1 MVLEVPRSRSTES
14 HLVRGS
20 CGGHCCSN
28 SQGVVQEPC
37 TQSFG
42 KILGE
47 VNLWNVQKHGSNLT
61 TTELTMN
68 PPLLWAS
75 SCDMEL
81 TATLHREQYS
91 SFLALSSSV
100 SGLDG
105 LEVSP
110 APETGAPDPDCSEL
124 ALPVLQPG
132 EDEEGGFRR
141 GVGVG
146 RRGHTEAMGKSRGG
160 VGGVRGS
167 VTQQRDEEDGER
179 GGIKQ
184 LTLRRSAKPAAQQ
197 ATFPKAKGFLFGGNF
212 DRKPFEGDKTREYVL
227 LSHPRCSE
235 KVINCRVKDT
245 TQTPVAPKLRLLI
258 LTRL

>member
-1 MVLEVPRSRSTES
+1 MCRSTRAIS
-14 HLVRGS
+14 PQQS
-20 CGGHCCSN
+20 
-28 SQGVVQEPC
+28 SQ
-37 TQSFG
+37 
-42 KILGE
+42 I
-47 VNLWNVQKHGSNLT
+47 
-61 TTELTMN
+61 N

-110 APETGAPDPDCSEL
+110 APDTGGPDPDCSEL

-146 RRGHTEAMGKSRGG
+146 RRGHTEAMGKSMGG
-160 VGGVRGS
+160 VGGV
-167 VTQQRDEEDGER
+167 VKGER
-179 GGIKQ
+179 GPGASRDPFNCDRGCVSSENNKERNKETEIKYMSNAVQ
-184 LTLRRSAKPAAQQ
+184 RTDFIVQ
-197 ATFPKAKGFLFGGNF
+197 
-212 DRKPFEGDKTREYVL
+212 
-227 LSHPRCSE
+227 
-235 KVINCRVKDT
+235 KVQNSDNKVF
-245 TQTPVAPKLRLLI
+245 
-258 LTRL
+258 